1 MLIQRR
7 PIPEVPAL
15 SGLAPLLARLYAARQ
30 IQHPS
35 ELSLD
40 VASLL
45 PPSQLKGITQAVD
58 LLLEVLQVQGR
69 ILIVSDFD
77 ADGATSCALVI
88 RALQSMGFRY
98 LDYIVPDR
106 FAYGYGLSP
115 AIVAMA
121 CERDPALIITVDN
134 GISSHE
140 GVQAAREAGIK
151 VLITDHHLPGADLPA
166 ADAIVNPNQPGC
178 PFPSKALAGVGVVF
192 YLMLALRAR
201 LREQDWF
208 VTQQVAEPKLAD
220 LLDLVALGTVAD
232 LVPLDKNNRIL
243 VNEGLR
249 RLRQGRACPGI
260 LSLLEVGKRSL
271 NSLVASD
278 LGFAVGPR
286 LNAAGR
292 LEDMS
297 LGIACLLTDDPTQA
311 RLLAMK
317 LDSINDE
324 RKRIE
329 SDMKDQAMQVLSTME
344 SSLSRAQDHSDLP
357 AGLCLYDSK
366 WHQGVIGI
374 VAARVKEKYHRPV
387 IVFADAG
394 INERGITE
402 VKGSARSVSGLH
414 IRDLLDEIAS
424 QNPGLISKFGGHAMA
439 AGLSLDLARLE
450 EFRNAYEAA
459 AARHLDQ
466 SALQKRL
473 LTDGEVAEADMQLET
488 AELIR
493 SAGPWGQGFPEP
505 SFDGVFECL
514 AQRKLGDKHIKFVL
528 SPVDGKIPAP
538 IRAGL
543 VSNQQRLALDGIA
556 FNVAPESM
564 PPEQTR
570 YLRLVYRLDVNEY
583 RGQRQLQLII
593 DYFETI

>member
-7 PIPEVPAL
+7 SVPDVPAL
-15 SGLAPLLARLYAARQ
+15 EGLVPMLAKLYAARN
-30 IQHPS
+30 IRHPS
-35 ELSLD
+35 ELNLD
-40 VASLL
+40 TASLI
-45 PPSQLKGITQAVD
+45 PPSNLKGIEQAVD
-58 LLLEVLQVQGR
+58 LLLQILQVQGR
-69 ILIVSDFD
+69 VLIVSDFD

-121 CERDPALIITVDN
+121 QERDPALIITVDN

-140 GVQAAREAGIK
+140 GVLAARAAGIK

-178 PFPSKALAGVGVVF
+178 TFPSKALAGVGVVF

-208 VTQQVAEPKLAD
+208 ARQQIAEPRLAE

-232 LVPLDKNNRIL
+232 LVPLDQNNRIL
-243 VNEGLR
+243 VSEGLR
-249 RLRQGRACPGI
+249 RIQQGRACPGI
-260 LSLLEVGKRSL
+260 LALLDVGKRSL

-297 LGIACLLTDDPTQA
+297 LGIACLLTDDTLQA
-311 RLLAMK
+311 RQLALR
-317 LDSINDE
+317 LDAINDE

-329 SDMKDQAMQVLSTME
+329 SDMKDQAMLVLSAME
-344 SSLSRAQDHSDLP
+344 KDLPQTGDGAELP
-357 AGLCLYDSK
+357 AGLCLYDPG

-394 INERGITE
+394 VNEQGIEE
-402 VKGSARSVSGLH
+402 VKGSARSIPGLH
-414 IRDLLDEIAS
+414 IRDLLDEVAS

-439 AGLSLDLARLE
+439 AGLSLNRSRLD
-450 EFRNAYEAA
+450 EFRRAYEAA
-459 AARHLDQ
+459 AAGHLDHG
-466 SALQKRL
+466 ALQKRL
-473 LTDGEVAEADMQLET
+473 LTDGEVSLADMQLQT
-488 AELIR
+488 AEMIR

-505 SFDGVFECL
+505 LFEGVFECL
-514 AQRKLGDKHIKFVL
+514 AQRRLGDKHIKFVL
-528 SPVDGKIPAP
+528 CPVDG
-538 IRAGL
+538 AGNSAAE
-543 VSNQQRLALDGIA
+543 VGRQQRPALDGIA
-556 FNVAPESM
+556 FNVSAEDM
-564 PPEQTR
+564 PSEQVR
-570 YLRLVYRLDVNEY
+570 YLKLVYRLDVNEY
-583 RGQRQLQLII
+583 RGQRQLQLMIE
-593 DYFETI
+593 YFEAV

>member
-7 PIPEVPAL
+7 PVPDMPAL
-15 SGLAPLLARLYAARQ
+15 GGLAPLLARLYAARH

-35 ELSLD
+35 ELNLD
-40 VASLL
+40 IASLL
-45 PPSQLKGITQAVD
+45 PPSQLKGISGAVD
-58 LLLEVLQVQGR
+58 LLLETLNVQGR

-88 RALQSMGFRY
+88 RALQSMGFKY

-121 CERDPALIITVDN
+121 QERDPALIITVDN

-140 GVQAAREAGIK
+140 GVQAARAAGIK

-166 ADAIVNPNQPGC
+166 ADAIVNPNQSGC
-178 PFPSKALAGVGVVF
+178 TFPSKALAGVGVVF

-201 LREQDWF
+201 LREKDWF
-208 VTQQVAEPKLAD
+208 ASQQIKEPRLAD

-232 LVPLDKNNRIL
+232 LVALDQNNRTL
-243 VNEGLR
+243 VSEGLR
-249 RLRQGRACPGI
+249 RIRQGRACPGI
-260 LSLLEVGKRSL
+260 LALLEVGKRSL
-271 NSLVASD
+271 NALVASD

-297 LGIACLLTDDPTQA
+297 LGIACLLTEDPHEA
-311 RLLAMK
+311 RQLALR
-317 LDSINDE
+317 LDAINDE

-329 SDMKDQAMQVLSTME
+329 SDMKDQAMLVLSDME
-344 SSLSRAQDHSDLP
+344 QNLPQTGDGSDLP
-357 AGLCLYDSK
+357 AGLCLYDAA

-394 INERGITE
+394 ANGQGVEE
-402 VKGSARSVSGLH
+402 VKGSARSIAGLH

-424 QNPGLISKFGGHAMA
+424 LNPGLISKFGGHAMA
-439 AGLSLDLARLE
+439 AGLSLDRARLD
-450 EFRNAYEAA
+450 EFRVAYEAA

-466 SALQKRL
+466 NALQKRL
-473 LTDGEVAEADMQLET
+473 LTDGEVAVTDMQLET

-505 SFDGVFECL
+505 LFEGVFECL
-514 AQRKLGDKHIKFVL
+514 GQRLLGEKHIKFVL
-528 SPVDGKIPAP
+528 SPLESPATSAGTITGKQKPAFD
-538 IRAGL
+538 A
-543 VSNQQRLALDGIA
+543 IA
-556 FNVAPESM
+556 FNVAPENM
-564 PPEQTR
+564 PVGQVR
-570 YLRLVYRLDVNEY
+570 YLKLVYRLDVNEY
-583 RGQRQLQLII
+583 RGQRQLQLMIEH
-593 DYFETI
+593 FEVV